1 MSIGIIIEFYIKI
14 KRKEFIMNRSLISK
28 TGSPFLDFA
37 KEFWNDDL
45 YLYTSP
51 FFESKRNG
59 GLSNVAENENEYVIE
74 ISAPGLKKE
83 DIKIEL
89 ENDVLKIYSNFE
101 DQKEEKNG
109 GYYRREFVKSSFER
123 SFAIPKNINKEA
135 VSASMENGI
144 LNVVIPKLKEEK
156 KNENIK
162 ITIK

>member
-1 MSIGIIIEFYIKI
+1 
-14 KRKEFIMNRSLISK
+14 MNRSLISK
-28 TGSPFLDFA
+28 TSSPFLDLA
-37 KEFWNDDL
+37 KQIFNDDM
-45 YLYTSP
+45 YVYTSP
-51 FFESKRNG
+51 FFESKRSG

-89 ENDVLKIYSNFE
+89 ENDVLKIYSDFE
-101 DQKEEKNG
+101 DQKEEQND
-109 GYYRREFVKSSFER
+109 GYYRREFYKSSFER
-123 SFAIPKNINKEA
+123 SFAIPKNVDKDA
-135 VSASMENGI
+135 VTASMENGI